1 MTANKLC
8 LALTAVALTA
18 LSTSYVREPVVGD
31 ILVTAAHY
39 PVNDSKYKLIYVN
52 EELDK
57 AYYLDTEY
65 IPTQVQVGTQ
75 VTWTYNGN
83 TYTGRV
89 ASSDSST
96 FYVLPDNPELIVTGM
111 SGSVVSDLGFI
122 SSYTVDG
129 LLKVVYF

>member
-1 MTANKLC
+1 MIASKLC

-18 LSTSYVREPVVGD
+18 LSTSYIREPVVGD

-89 ASSDSST
+89 ALSDSHT